1 MIPRAFT
8 IAGSDP
14 CGGAGLEVDLKVF
27 AALGVYGACAV
38 TAVTAQNTRGVT
50 GFWEVPTDVVAQQ
63 IDAVLDDIGADAVKT
78 GMLSSAAVVEI
89 VAERLAAHDAR
100 KLVVDPVIVA
110 KDGTHLLTDDGVR
123 ALRDKLL
130 PLAALVTPNAPEAE
144 ALTGV
149 AVTGRESAAQAAR
162 ALVGLG
168 AKAALVKGGHL
179 PGAAVDTLWDGR
191 EETVF
196 EHPRV
201 GGRPVHGTGCVLAA
215 AIAGYLARGHDLQKA
230 VRSARE
236 FLQEALSDTF
246 STGGNFDIFAP
257 FRPAGCHDHGAA
269 Q

>member
-1 MIPRAFT
+1 MIPRALT

-50 GFWEVPTDVVAQQ
+50 GSWEVPAEAVAQQ
-63 IDAVLDDIGADAVKT
+63 IDAVLDDIGADATKT

-89 VAERLAAHDAR
+89 VAERLAAHQAHN
-100 KLVVDPVIVA
+100 LVVDPVIVA

-123 ALRDKLL
+123 ALRERLL
-130 PLAALVTPNAPEAE
+130 PLAVVVTPNVAEAE

-149 AVTGRESAAQAAR
+149 AVAGRETAAR
-162 ALVGLG
+162 AARKLVDMGV
-168 AKAALVKGGHL
+168 KAALVKGGHL
-179 PGAAVDTLWDGR
+179 PGAAVDILWDGR
-191 EETVF
+191 EEITF
-196 EHPRV
+196 EHPRI

-215 AIAGYLARGHDLQKA
+215 AIAGYLARGHALQES
-230 VRSARE
+230 VRKARE
-236 FLQEALSDTF
+236 FLQEALADTF

-257 FRPAGCHDHGAA
+257 FRPDACGGDGSP